1 MTTSTPAKT
10 LLALLLDRSG
20 SMQSL
25 NPKETSGTINSM
37 VEEQSGEEGLDLVVS
52 RFDHKYDK
60 VYNGNSKEFTLTQ
73 EHIEPRGMTALNDSI
88 VRFIKDTTKQNKAKN
103 TTNKY
108 NKVICII
115 LTDGEE
121 NQSKKYVGEIGREFI
136 KNLILSKEKE
146 GWVFYFVGA
155 NIDSITTGNQ
165 YGIDS
170 KYCINFDHSE
180 EGFRN
185 VSRACSDSMSRYRRN
200 EEFEFTEAER
210 YMSVQIPMT
219 NMTDNSEN
227 EPYNSNYVRQDSMD
241 LYSNISNFT
250 NSENSGNGGDSGNG
264 GNSGDSGDS
273 GDSGNN
279 NQEPVRH

>member
-1 MTTSTPAKT
+1 MTTPTPDKT

-20 SMQSL
+20 SMHSL

-37 VEEQSGEEGLDLVVS
+37 VEEQSSEKGLDLVVS

-60 VYNGNSKEFTLTQ
+60 VYNGNSKEFTLTRD
-73 EHIEPRGMTALNDSI
+73 HIEPRGMTALNDSI
-88 VRFIKDTTKQNKAKN
+88 VRFIKDTTKQNKNGKE
-103 TTNKY
+103 KIY
-108 NKVICII
+108 SKVICII

-121 NQSKKYVGEIGREFI
+121 NKSKKYVGEIGREFI
-136 KNLILSKEKE
+136 KNLIESKEKD

-180 EGFRN
+180 EGFKN

-200 EEFEFTEAER
+200 EESEFTEAER
-210 YMSVQIPMT
+210 YMSVQVPMT
-219 NMTDNSEN
+219 NMTDNSGN
-227 EPYNSNYVRQDSMD
+227 DSYNSNYVRQDSMD
-241 LYSNISNFT
+241 IYSNVSNFT
-250 NSENSGNGGDSGNG
+250 NSGHSE
-264 GNSGDSGDS
+264 
-273 GDSGNN
+273 NN
-279 NQEPVRH
+279 NEEPIRH

>member
-1 MTTSTPAKT
+1 
-10 LLALLLDRSG
+10 
-20 SMQSL
+20 
-25 NPKETSGTINSM
+25 
-37 VEEQSGEEGLDLVVS
+37 
-52 RFDHKYDK
+52 
-60 VYNGNSKEFTLTQ
+60 
-73 EHIEPRGMTALNDSI
+73 
-88 VRFIKDTTKQNKAKN
+88 
-103 TTNKY
+103 
-108 NKVICII
+108 
-115 LTDGEE
+115 
-121 NQSKKYVGEIGREFI
+121 VGEIGREFI

-219 NMTDNSEN
+219 NMTDNSGN